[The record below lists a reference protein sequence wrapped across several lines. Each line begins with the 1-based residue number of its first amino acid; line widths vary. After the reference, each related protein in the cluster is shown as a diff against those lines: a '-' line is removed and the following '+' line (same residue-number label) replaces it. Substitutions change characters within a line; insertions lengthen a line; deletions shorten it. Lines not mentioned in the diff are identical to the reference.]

1 MQRNRTMAEEKKKQE
16 SGLVGLI
23 EALKAPD
30 REPTKSERIMLLAR
44 ERDKY
49 YDMVVSKKKEL
60 EETKDAD
67 EKAFLKDSIASL
79 ETQKKLL
86 AKRIKQLL
94 DET

>member
-1 MQRNRTMAEEKKKQE
+1 MAEEKKKQE
-16 SGLVGLI
+16 SGLAGLL
-23 EALKAPD
+23 EALKTPD
-30 REPTKSERIMLLAR
+30 REPTPSERIMLLAR

-49 YDMVVSKKKEL
+49 YDLVVAKRKEL
-60 EETKDAD
+60 EGTKDAD
-67 EKAFLKDSIASL
+67 DKAFLKESIATL

>member
-1 MQRNRTMAEEKKKQE
+1 MAEEKKKPE
-16 SGLVGLI
+16 SGLAGLI
-23 EALKAPD
+23 EALTAPD
-30 REPTKSERIMLLAR
+30 REPTPSERIMLLAR

-49 YDMVVSKKKEL
+49 YDMVVAKKKEL
-60 EETKDAD
+60 EGTKDAD
-67 EKAFLKDSIASL
+67 DKAFLKESIATL

>member
-1 MQRNRTMAEEKKKQE
+1 MAEEKKKPE
-16 SGLVGLI
+16 SGLAGLI

-30 REPTKSERIMLLAR
+30 REPTPSERIMLLAR

-49 YDMVVSKKKEL
+49 YDLVVAKRKEL
-60 EETKDAD
+60 EGTKDAD
-67 EKAFLKDSIASL
+67 EKAFLKESIATL

>member
-1 MQRNRTMAEEKKKQE
+1 MAVEKKKPE
-16 SGLVGLI
+16 SGLAGLL

-30 REPTKSERIMLLAR
+30 REPTPSERIMLLAR
-44 ERDKY
+44 ERDRY
-49 YDMVVSKKKEL
+49 YDMVVAKKKEL

-67 EKAFLKDSIASL
+67 EKAVLKESIAAL
-79 ETQKKLL
+79 EGLKKLL

>member
-1 MQRNRTMAEEKKKQE
+1 MAEEKKKQE
-16 SGLVGLI
+16 SGLVGLL

-30 REPTKSERIMLLAR
+30 REPTPSERIMHIAR

-49 YDMVVSKKKEL
+49 YDMVVAKKKEL
-60 EETKDAD
+60 EETKNAD
-67 EKAFLKDSIASL
+67 EKAFLKESIAML

>member
-1 MQRNRTMAEEKKKQE
+1 
-16 SGLVGLI
+16 
-23 EALKAPD
+23 
-30 REPTKSERIMLLAR
+30 
-44 ERDKY
+44 
-49 YDMVVSKKKEL
+49 MVVSKKKEL

>member
-1 MQRNRTMAEEKKKQE
+1 MAEEKKKQE

-23 EALKAPD
+23 EALKTPD
-30 REPTKSERIMLLAR
+30 REPTPSERILHIAQ

-49 YDMVVSKKKEL
+49 YDMVVAKKKEL
-60 EETKDAD
+60 EVTKDTD
-67 EKAFLKDSIASL
+67 EKAVLKESIAAL
-79 ETQKKLL
+79 EGLKKLL

>member
-1 MQRNRTMAEEKKKQE
+1 MAEEKKKPE
-16 SGLVGLI
+16 SGLAGLI
-23 EALKAPD
+23 EALKALD
-30 REPTKSERIMLLAR
+30 REPTPSERIMLLAR

-49 YDMVVSKKKEL
+49 YDMVVAKKTEL

-67 EKAFLKDSIASL
+67 EKAVLEESIAAL
-79 ETQKKLL
+79 EGLKKLL

>member
-1 MQRNRTMAEEKKKQE
+1 MAEEKKKQE
-16 SGLVGLI
+16 SGLAGLI

-30 REPTKSERIMLLAR
+30 REPTPSERIMLLAR

-49 YDMVVSKKKEL
+49 YDLVVAKKKEL

-67 EKAFLKDSIASL
+67 EKAFLKESIATL

>member
-1 MQRNRTMAEEKKKQE
+1 MAEEKKKPE
-16 SGLVGLI
+16 SGFAGLL

-30 REPTKSERIMLLAR
+30 REPTPSERIMLIAR
-44 ERDKY
+44 ERDRY
-49 YDMVVSKKKEL
+49 YDMVVAKKKEL

-67 EKAFLKDSIASL
+67 ELAFLEENIAAL
-79 ETQKKLL
+79 EGLKKLL

>member
-1 MQRNRTMAEEKKKQE
+1 MAEEKKKQE
-16 SGLVGLI
+16 SGLAELI

-30 REPTKSERIMLLAR
+30 REPTPSERIMLLAR
-44 ERDKY
+44 ERDRY
-49 YDMVVSKKKEL
+49 YDLVVAKKKEL
-60 EETKDAD
+60 EETKNAD
-67 EKAFLKDSIASL
+67 EKAFLKESIASL

>member
-1 MQRNRTMAEEKKKQE
+1 MAEEKKKQE

-23 EALKAPD
+23 EALRAPD
-30 REPTKSERIMLLAR
+30 REPTKSERIMLLAQ

-60 EETKDAD
+60 EETKDTD